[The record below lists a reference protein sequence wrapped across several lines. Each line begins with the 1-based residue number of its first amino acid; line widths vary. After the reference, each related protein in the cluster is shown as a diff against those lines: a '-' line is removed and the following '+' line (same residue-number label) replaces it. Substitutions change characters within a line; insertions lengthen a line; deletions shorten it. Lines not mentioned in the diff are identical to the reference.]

1 MTTITTEPIA
11 LSDATDRNGRQEAGS
26 HQLCAQVTR
35 EFLDFSL
42 SQGID
47 LITPIPG
54 YGFSGL
60 KPGDHWSLSI
70 DHWLEALDAGVA
82 PPVIVSETDEDVLEI
97 LTSQSCSAL

>member
-1 MTTITTEPIA
+1 MTTTTVNPIV
-11 LSDATDRNGRQEAGS
+11 LSDVTGHNRRQEPGS

-42 SQGID
+42 SRGID
-47 LITPIPG
+47 LVTPIPG

-60 KPGDHWSLSI
+60 KPGDHWSISI

-82 PPVIVSETDEDVLEI
+82 PPIIVSETNADVLEI